1 MEQLDGIIGGLKALW
16 EDFANGIRDKVEAI
30 GGYAVRF
37 GQFGMDMMK
46 GLASGI
52 WNGLAWVGD
61 AINGVAS
68 STVSWFKEKLGIH
81 SPSRVFMALGQNIPE
96 GAALGIQR
104 GSSLLRGAALAMATV
119 PLTAAAGMGG
129 GTLMASGAGGG
140 ASVGGSSYQITINAP
155 AGADPQAI
163 ARAVSA
169 ELDRREGRQ
178 RRAVLSQMADI
189 DG

>member
-1 MEQLDGIIGGLKALW
+1 MLTGFLLAGAL
-16 EDFANGIRDKVEAI
+16 
-30 GGYAVRF
+30 
-37 GQFGMDMMK
+37 
-46 GLASGI
+46 
-52 WNGLAWVGD
+52 
-61 AINGVAS
+61 
-68 STVSWFKEKLGIH
+68 
-81 SPSRVFMALGQNIPE
+81 
-96 GAALGIQR
+96 AALPVPVALLWVR
-104 GSSLLRGAALAMATV
+104 GRRGAALAPA
-119 PLTAAAGMGG
+119 LAAGLPALFLGG
-129 GTLMASGAGGG
+129 APLMAAGAGGG